1 MTVYDSASIY
11 IDSRTTLRA
20 KITAIDAII
29 AALEVSAL
37 KAAEGESIEEYWLD
51 DGQTKIKTIR
61 RTSQEIAKSILSFE
75 QIKQRYINTLNGR
88 VFRLIDGK
96 NFNNLY

>member
-61 RTSQEIAKSILSFE
+61 RTSEQIAKSIFNFE
-75 QIKQRYINTLNGR
+75 QIKQRYVNSLNGR
-88 VFRLIDGK
+88 VFRLVDGK

>member
-75 QIKQRYINTLNGR
+75 QIKQRYVNTLNGR

>member
-61 RTSQEIAKSILSFE
+61 RTSQEIAKSIFAFE
-75 QIKQRYINTLNGR
+75 QIKQRYVNSLNGR

>member
-61 RTSQEIAKSILSFE
+61 RTSEQIAKSIFNFE
-75 QIKQRYINTLNGR
+75 QIKQRYVNSLNGR
-88 VFRLIDGK
+88 VFRLVDGK
-96 NFNNLY
+96 NFNNSY

>member
-11 IDSRTTLRA
+11 IDSRATLRE

-61 RTSQEIAKSILSFE
+61 RTSEQIARSILSFE
-75 QIKQRYINTLNGR
+75 QIKQRYVNTLNGR
-88 VFRLIDGK
+88 VFRLVDGK

>member
-37 KAAEGESIEEYWLD
+37 KAAAGESIEEYWLD

-61 RTSQEIAKSILSFE
+61 RTSEQIAKSILSFE
-75 QIKQRYINTLNGR
+75 QIKQRYVNQLNGR
-88 VFRLIDGK
+88 VFRLVDGK